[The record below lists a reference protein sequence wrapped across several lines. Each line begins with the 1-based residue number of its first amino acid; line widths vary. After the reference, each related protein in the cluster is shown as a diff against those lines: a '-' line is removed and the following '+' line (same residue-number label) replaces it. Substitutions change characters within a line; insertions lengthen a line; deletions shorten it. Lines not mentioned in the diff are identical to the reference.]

1 MMPMKKSLGR
11 WPVVFA
17 DYSDAV
23 NGKINPIPRE
33 VFLDYQGKD
42 AYFYSPTGEY
52 VSIIGLIKAGMVD
65 TYLPPCVSFEVI
77 KATYPDPDLSSIC
90 AALDTGIIYEYVGN
104 GAWIPISANS
114 ISLAS
119 STTNGL
125 MSAKNYDQ
133 LQDCANRYNIIF
145 VDLNGDVPLP
155 YKRPDKT
162 IYEICMSISVD
173 PNEVIYDALTD
184 IDSVESAIR
193 DPWDYDQLFD
203 FDLETGEIFEI
214 TDGLYKIIASDML
227 IDPDIVVPDGYMYVH
242 FMYAPAN
249 LNETLDDTKHTANA
263 YDDTWEF
270 ERFYDYNSNNEL
282 SIVTN
287 VGYTII
293 FDKKDLGSMNDRV
306 GKNGIES
313 VYYMATPDVFDD
325 GDSDDDDNNET

>member
-1 MMPMKKSLGR
+1 
-11 WPVVFA
+11 
-17 DYSDAV
+17 
-23 NGKINPIPRE
+23 
-33 VFLDYQGKD
+33 
-42 AYFYSPTGEY
+42 
-52 VSIIGLIKAGMVD
+52 
-65 TYLPPCVSFEVI
+65 
-77 KATYPDPDLSSIC
+77 
-90 AALDTGIIYEYVGN
+90 
-104 GAWIPISANS
+104 
-114 ISLAS
+114 
-119 STTNGL
+119 
-125 MSAKNYDQ
+125 
-133 LQDCANRYNIIF
+133 
-145 VDLNGDVPLP
+145 
-155 YKRPDKT
+155 
-162 IYEICMSISVD
+162 
-173 PNEVIYDALTD
+173 
-184 IDSVESAIR
+184 
-193 DPWDYDQLFD
+193 
-203 FDLETGEIFEI
+203 
-214 TDGLYKIIASDML
+214 ML